1 MNTNIAIVIL
11 AAGASK
17 RMGSPKQLLSWEN
30 NTLLNY
36 TIKQC
41 LNSKASHVFVVLGS
55 NHDLILKSLPK
66 SSNNLIILNNTLWEE
81 GMNTSIRL
89 GIQKVLDEK
98 FEAALITLTD
108 LPYIRT
114 EHYNKLIETYQQ
126 SKQQIVV
133 TKYKD
138 TKGAP
143 TIFNKQYYKELLE
156 LENDIGAKT
165 VVNKHKNSL
174 VTYNVN
180 IPYLDVDTPEN
191 YQKLLDSLGD

>member
-1 MNTNIAIVIL
+1 MNSNIAIIIL

-17 RMGSPKQLLSWEN
+17 RMGRPKQLLSWDN

-41 LNSKASHVFVVLGS
+41 LNSKVAHVFVVLGS
-55 NHDLILKSLPK
+55 NYDLILKSLPK
-66 SSNNLIILNNTLWEE
+66 SSNNLTILNNTLWEE

-114 EHYNKLIETYQQ
+114 EHYNKLIEAYQQ
-126 SKQQIVV
+126 SKQQIAV
-133 TKYKD
+133 TEYKD

-156 LENDIGAKT
+156 LENDMGAKT
-165 VVNKHKNSL
+165 VINKHKNS
-174 VTYNVN
+174 VVNFNTN